1 MIQSMTGF
9 GRSEGD
15 CCGIAFR
22 VEARSV
28 NHRYCDVYVRL
39 PEGLVR
45 LEQMIKK
52 AISRRFSRGKF
63 EVSISSISQIDP
75 SMKGIR
81 PVIDISTI
89 AQCQSILKELSKVFN
104 VRFNIRNDIGLSDM
118 LALKEIVTSPGIDY
132 DNPEIDKSLVKIL
145 DKSLD
150 ELMKMRLKEGHI
162 IYRDIKHRINKLRS
176 MIKRIERHFPSIIGD
191 MKRRYTERIK
201 DLYDIPQ
208 IDKERLYQEIAIMVD
223 RMDITEEIVRLG
235 SHITQ
240 LKDKI
245 EDGVAVGR
253 SLDFLLQEVNR
264 EINTIA
270 SKASDVKIS
279 QIVVDMKAEVERIRE
294 QVQNVE

>member
-1 MIQSMTGF
+1 MTGF

-15 CCGIAFR
+15 CGGIAFR
-22 VEARSV
+22 VETRSV
-28 NHRYCDVYVRL
+28 NHRYCDIYVRL
-39 PEGLVR
+39 PDGIER

-63 EVSISSISQIDP
+63 EVSISSISQIDT
-75 SMKGIR
+75 SVQGVR

-89 AQCQSILKELSKVFN
+89 TQCQAILKELSKVFN
-104 VRFNIRNDIGLSDM
+104 VKFNIRNDIGLSDM
-118 LALKEIVTSPGIDY
+118 LALKEIVTFPGIDY
-132 DNPEIDKSLVKIL
+132 DNPEIDKSLMKIL

-150 ELMKMRLKEGHI
+150 ELMRMRLKEGHI
-162 IYRDIKHRINKLRS
+162 ICRDIKRRINKLGS
-176 MIKRIERHFPSIIGD
+176 MMKRIERHFPSVIRD

-201 DLYDIPQ
+201 DLYGIPNL
-208 IDKERLYQEIAIMVD
+208 DKERLYQEIAIMVE

-240 LKDKI
+240 LKDRI
-245 EDGVAVGR
+245 RDGVAVGR
-253 SLDFLLQEVNR
+253 SLDFLLQEINR

-270 SKASDVKIS
+270 SKAADVKIS